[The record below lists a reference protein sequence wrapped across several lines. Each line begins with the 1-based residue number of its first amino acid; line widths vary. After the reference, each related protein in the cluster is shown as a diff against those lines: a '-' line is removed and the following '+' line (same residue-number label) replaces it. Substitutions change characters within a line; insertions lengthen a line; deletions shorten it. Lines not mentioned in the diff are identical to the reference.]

1 MKINK
6 ILVFIF
12 FAGILFVGC
21 VKKKQIEEL
30 NLKLDNVIE
39 QVDNQL
45 NTQTSLFYKV
55 IGENIP
61 VVVPEESQKKMDNL
75 LKSIN
80 NLSTNLN
87 DETLNESI
95 NLYLEYIKTT
105 APWIQEEKT
114 EEIFFSKYSIDY
126 YTILNNYNKS
136 QNIVDT
142 VDSLQSFIL
151 SNNDY
156 KDINKVIE
164 KYNLLVD
171 EQNTLYEQ
179 TIRNLNSS
187 MEKAFVN
194 PDITY
199 DELMQFVTLIEPYI
213 EETAL
218 EKNIQTLN
226 TLIFESEL
234 LMEITA
240 DLENL
245 NQQISQT
252 TEEKLEEHM
261 YTIYTEEL
269 ALNNYK
275 LNKIQNLNHEK
286 TSELLLECTEKLSRQ
301 NIEKVQEQELLQQ
314 IKESLV
320 ICNKEIE
327 NIDSNSIGSAMISI
341 LASQLATLKFN
352 ADNLTLVSNDEIISE
367 IEKTIDLL
375 NTKEKE
381 ISSNLMKS
389 ESADIKKYNS
399 EALDIIEKVK
409 KQNDSISILDE
420 NKNLQKINFLLKLE
434 EIQTSYLYLSI
445 GTLYQQVY
453 QEIWNSLNS
462 ENQFIVSKKAI
473 NIQKRELYE

>member
-6 ILVFIF
+6 ILVLFF

-21 VKKKQIEEL
+21 VKKEQIEEL

-114 EEIFFSKYSIDY
+114 EEIFFSKHSIDY

-187 MEKAFVN
+187 METAFGN

-199 DELMQFVTLIEPYI
+199 DELIQFVTLIEPYI

>member
-21 VKKKQIEEL
+21 VKKEQIEEL

-87 DETLNESI
+87 DETLNESVS
-95 NLYLEYIKTT
+95 LYLEYIKTT

-187 MEKAFVN
+187 METAFGN

-199 DELMQFVTLIEPYI
+199 DELIQFVTLIEPYI

-352 ADNLTLVSNDEIISE
+352 VDNLTLVSNDEIISE

-381 ISSNLMKS
+381 ISSNLMKL

>member
-6 ILVFIF
+6 ILVLFF

-21 VKKKQIEEL
+21 VKKEQIEEL

-114 EEIFFSKYSIDY
+114 EEIFFSKHSIDY

-136 QNIVDT
+136 QNIVET

-156 KDINKVIE
+156 RDINIVIE

-179 TIRNLNSS
+179 TIKKLNSS

-199 DELMQFVTLIEPYI
+199 DELMQFVTLIEPYT

-381 ISSNLMKS
+381 ISSNLMKL
-389 ESADIKKYNS
+389 ESADIRKYNS

>member
-1 MKINK
+1 MKTIK
-6 ILVFIF
+6 IFVLCFFCTFVF
-12 FAGILFVGC
+12 LSC
-21 VKKKQIEEL
+21 VKQEQIEEL
-30 NLKLDNVIE
+30 NLKIDNAVQ
-39 QVDNQL
+39 QVDNQI
-45 NTQTSLFYKV
+45 NTQTALFYRI
-55 IGENIP
+55 IGDNIP

-80 NLSTNLN
+80 ELSINLN

-95 NLYLEYIKTT
+95 NLYLDYIKNT

-114 EEIFFSKYSIDY
+114 EEIFFSKHSIDY

-136 QNIVDT
+136 QNIVET

-156 KDINKVIE
+156 RDINIVIE

-171 EQNTLYEQ
+171 EQNTLHEQ
-179 TIRNLNSS
+179 TIKKLNSS
-187 MEKAFVN
+187 METAFVN

-213 EETAL
+213 EDSAL
-218 EKNIQTLN
+218 EKNIQKLN

-234 LMEITA
+234 LMEIAT

-245 NQQISQT
+245 NQQISQAA
-252 TEEKLEEHM
+252 EEKLEEHM
-261 YTIYTEEL
+261 YSIYTEEL

-286 TSELLLECTEKLSRQ
+286 TSALLLECTEKLNKQ
-301 NIEKVQEQELLQQ
+301 NIEKIHEQELLQQ

-352 ADNLTLVSNDEIISE
+352 ADNLTLVSNNEILSD
-367 IEKTIDLL
+367 IEKTINLL

-381 ISSNLMKS
+381 VSSVLMKKES
-389 ESADIKKYNS
+389 EEIKKYNNYS
-399 EALDIIEKVK
+399 LIIIEDVK
-409 KQNDSISILDE
+409 KQFDGISFIEE
-420 NKNLQKINFLLKLE
+420 NKNSKKISLLLKLE

-473 NIQKRELYE
+473 NVKKRELYE

>member
-21 VKKKQIEEL
+21 VKKEQIEEL

-45 NTQTSLFYKV
+45 NTQTSLFYKI

-80 NLSTNLN
+80 ELSINLN

-95 NLYLEYIKTT
+95 NLYLDYIKNT

-114 EEIFFSKYSIDY
+114 EEIFFSKHSIDY

-136 QNIVDT
+136 QNIVET

-156 KDINKVIE
+156 RDINIVIE

-179 TIRNLNSS
+179 TIKKLNSS

-218 EKNIQTLN
+218 EKNIQKLN

-234 LMEITA
+234 LMEITT

-245 NQQISQT
+245 NQQISQA

-261 YTIYTEEL
+261 YSIYTEEL

-275 LNKIQNLNHEK
+275 LNKIENLNHEK
-286 TSELLLECTEKLSRQ
+286 TSALLLECTENLNKQ
-301 NIEKVQEQELLQQ
+301 NIEKIHEQELLQQ

-420 NKNLQKINFLLKLE
+420 NKNSKKISLLLKLE

-462 ENQFIVSKKAI
+462 ENQFIVSKEAI

>member
-1 MKINK
+1 M
-6 ILVFIF
+6 
-12 FAGILFVGC
+12 
-21 VKKKQIEEL
+21 
-30 NLKLDNVIE
+30 
-39 QVDNQL
+39 
-45 NTQTSLFYKV
+45 
-55 IGENIP
+55 
-61 VVVPEESQKKMDNL
+61 
-75 LKSIN
+75 
-80 NLSTNLN
+80 
-87 DETLNESI
+87 
-95 NLYLEYIKTT
+95 
-105 APWIQEEKT
+105 
-114 EEIFFSKYSIDY
+114 
-126 YTILNNYNKS
+126 
-136 QNIVDT
+136 
-142 VDSLQSFIL
+142 QSFIL

-156 KDINKVIE
+156 RDINIVIE

-171 EQNTLYEQ
+171 EQNTLHEQ
-179 TIRNLNSS
+179 TIKKLNSS
-187 MEKAFVN
+187 METAFVN

-213 EETAL
+213 EDSAL
-218 EKNIQTLN
+218 EKNIQKLN

-234 LMEITA
+234 LMEIAT

-245 NQQISQT
+245 NQQISQAA
-252 TEEKLEEHM
+252 EEKLEEHM
-261 YTIYTEEL
+261 YSIYTEEL

-286 TSELLLECTEKLSRQ
+286 TSALLLECTEKLNKQ
-301 NIEKVQEQELLQQ
+301 NIEKIHEQELLQQ

-352 ADNLTLVSNDEIISE
+352 ADNLTLVSNNEILSD
-367 IEKTIDLL
+367 IEKTINLL

-381 ISSNLMKS
+381 VSSVLMKKES
-389 ESADIKKYNS
+389 EEIKKYNNYS
-399 EALDIIEKVK
+399 LIIIEDVK
-409 KQNDSISILDE
+409 KQFDGISFIEE
-420 NKNLQKINFLLKLE
+420 NKNSKKISLLLKLE

-473 NIQKRELYE
+473 NVKKRELYE

>member
-1 MKINK
+1 
-6 ILVFIF
+6 
-12 FAGILFVGC
+12 
-21 VKKKQIEEL
+21 
-30 NLKLDNVIE
+30 
-39 QVDNQL
+39 
-45 NTQTSLFYKV
+45 
-55 IGENIP
+55 
-61 VVVPEESQKKMDNL
+61 
-75 LKSIN
+75 
-80 NLSTNLN
+80 
-87 DETLNESI
+87 
-95 NLYLEYIKTT
+95 
-105 APWIQEEKT
+105 
-114 EEIFFSKYSIDY
+114 
-126 YTILNNYNKS
+126 
-136 QNIVDT
+136 
-142 VDSLQSFIL
+142 
-151 SNNDY
+151 
-156 KDINKVIE
+156 
-164 KYNLLVD
+164 
-171 EQNTLYEQ
+171 
-179 TIRNLNSS
+179 
-187 MEKAFVN
+187 
-194 PDITY
+194 
-199 DELMQFVTLIEPYI
+199 
-213 EETAL
+213 
-218 EKNIQTLN
+218 
-226 TLIFESEL
+226 
-234 LMEITA
+234 MEITA

>member
-6 ILVFIF
+6 ILIFIF

-21 VKKKQIEEL
+21 VKKEQIEEL

-80 NLSTNLN
+80 ELSINLN

-114 EEIFFSKYSIDY
+114 EEIFFSKHSIDY

-187 MEKAFVN
+187 METAFGN

-381 ISSNLMKS
+381 ISSNLMKL